1 MNTAITTP
9 RSRAYFQLMR
19 PANIVTAWADILA
32 GLAASGSIALANQAV
47 IEGSTPDNLISSIA
61 WLLLST
67 TGLYGGGVIF
77 NDVFDAEI
85 DAIERPERPIP
96 SGRVSRKEAVSI
108 GSLFLCVGILA
119 ALQVSWLS
127 AALACSIAAAA
138 LLYDAW
144 GKHHPVFGP
153 FNMGLCR
160 GCNLLL
166 GLSAISSAI
175 AEYWLLALIPI
186 VYIAAIT
193 TLSRGEVHGGKA
205 STGIIALLLISTV
218 IAGLLGLS
226 LLNNYHL
233 LAALPFVILLA
244 VRVLLPFIKAVSKPS
259 PENIRIAV
267 RAGILSLIVLDAT
280 VASGF
285 AGLPYGFIVLLL
297 LPVSIALSKIFAVT

>member
-1 MNTAITTP
+1 MNTAMTTP
-9 RSRAYFQLMR
+9 RLRAYFQLMR

-32 GLAASGSIALANQAV
+32 GFAASGSIVLANQAV
-47 IEGSTPDNLISSIA
+47 IGGSTPDNLTSLA

-77 NDVFDAEI
+77 NDVFDVSI
-85 DAIERPERPIP
+85 DSIERPERPIP
-96 SGRVSRKEAVSI
+96 SGRVSRTEAILI
-108 GSLFLCVGILA
+108 GSLFLCVGISA
-119 ALQVSWLS
+119 ALQVSLLS
-127 AALACSIAAAA
+127 ATLASGIAAAA

-166 GLSAISSAI
+166 GVSAMSSMI
-175 AEYWLLALIPI
+175 TECWLLALIPI

-193 TLSRGEVHGGKA
+193 TLSRGEVHGGKV
-205 STGIIALLLISTV
+205 STGIIALLLVSTV
-218 IAGLLGLS
+218 IAGLLGLG

-233 LAALPFVILLA
+233 LAALPFVVLLA

-267 RAGILSLIVLDAT
+267 RVGILSLTVLDAT
-280 VASGF
+280 VAAGF
-285 AGLPYGFIVLLL
+285 ASLPYGLIVLLL
-297 LPVSIALSKIFAVT
+297 LPISIALSKIFAVT

>member
-1 MNTAITTP
+1 MNTAILTKP
-9 RSRAYFQLMR
+9 RLQAYFQLMR

-32 GLAASGSIALANQAV
+32 GFAASGSIVLANQAA
-47 IEGSTPDNLISSIA
+47 IGGSDNLSSLA

-77 NDVFDAEI
+77 NDVFDADI

-96 SGRVSRKEAVSI
+96 SGRTSRTEAILV
-108 GSLFLCVGILA
+108 GSLFLCIGILA
-119 ALQVSWLS
+119 ALQVSLLS
-127 AALACSIAAAA
+127 VTLASSIAVLA

-144 GKHHPVFGP
+144 GKHNPVFGP

-166 GLSAISSAI
+166 GVSAMSSMI
-175 AEYWLLALIPI
+175 GEWWLLSLIPI

-193 TLSRGEVHGGKA
+193 TLSRGEVHGGKV
-205 STGIIALLLISTV
+205 STGIIALLLMSTV
-218 IAGLLGLS
+218 IVGLLGLG

-233 LAALPFVILLA
+233 LAALPFVVLLA
-244 VRVLLPFIKAVSKPS
+244 IRVLLPFINATGKPS

-280 VASGF
+280 VAAGF
-285 AGLPYGFIVLLL
+285 ASLPYGLIVLLL
-297 LPVSIALSKIFAVT
+297 LPLSMTLSKIFAVT